1 MLRRLRSLPTLAGI
15 GAAAGMAVIALLLVG
30 GGGDPARPPP
40 ALRAAAEEKPPPPFR
55 ARPVEP
61 VAGEV
66 GVAAEVPGPAAA
78 TDDPAAAHRGDDAI
92 SPGAP
97 SDDEVRR
104 QLEALEREQAK
115 VRRALLNSSAPIRQ
129 GSGRFIWPVAGLVTS
144 PFCERR
150 SWEACHPGMDIAA
163 PTGAGIRAADT
174 GQVVL
179 AGSQGGYG
187 NFTCIAHSRTLSTCY
202 AHQSE
207 ILVRPG
213 DVVLRGQVIG
223 TVGCTGFCF
232 GPHLHFEVRISGA
245 VVDPAAYL

>member
-1 MLRRLRSLPTLAGI
+1 MRRSLGSLPVLAAI
-15 GAAAGMAVIALLLVG
+15 GAAVGLAVIAALLVG
-30 GGGDPARPPP
+30 GGGEPARPAPD
-40 ALRAAAEEKPPPPFR
+40 LRAAAKEKPLPPFR
-55 ARPVEP
+55 ARAVEP

-66 GVAAEVPGPAAA
+66 GVAADVPGSAAA
-78 TDDPAAAHRGDDAI
+78 TDDPAAARRRDDAI
-92 SPGAP
+92 SPTAP
-97 SDDEVRR
+97 SDAEVRR

-129 GSGRFIWPVAGLVTS
+129 GSGRFIWPVAGLVSS
-144 PFCERR
+144 PFCEQR
-150 SWEACHPGMDIAA
+150 SWEACHPGVDIAA
-163 PTGAGIRAADT
+163 PTGAAIRAADT

-213 DVVLRGQVIG
+213 DVVVRGQVIG
-223 TVGCTGFCF
+223 AVGCTGFCF